1 MIRFTELSVSYS
13 PRAMLSGGGRP
24 GRGDLWL
31 ETRSEGGCWSRAPGD
46 PIQRGSHRLLHRLEI
61 FPCQVRLLRLLS
73 LISEIMLTS
82 SESRGPTGAETRRVC
97 GVPGQ

>member
-31 ETRSEGGCWSRAPGD
+31 ETRSEGGCWTRAPGD

-61 FPCQVRLLRLLS
+61 FPCQVRLLCQVRL
-73 LISEIMLTS
+73 
-82 SESRGPTGAETRRVC
+82 VK
-97 GVPGQ
+97 